1 MIWLWVIPYLIVGV
15 LLSRAMANRSDIS
28 TTDAFAI
35 IVVWPLFLV
44 ALVIRWVVNIVGSL
58 GGGKR

>member
-1 MIWLWVIPYLIVGV
+1 MA
-15 LLSRAMANRSDIS
+15 SRWHIS
-28 TTDAFAI
+28 TTDALAI

-58 GGGKR
+58 GGGR